1 MCGADAVCLRVFFLI
16 KHNSEDPSP
25 PSYSRSIVC
34 QSEYS
39 NLQGAGAI
47 VTVTRISKATAKV
60 KGVATVYTRNPGAA
74 VGTSAAFWT
83 EQAVMEPHAQQQVR

>member
-1 MCGADAVCLRVFFLI
+1 MVLMPSACEWSVFG
-16 KHNSEDPSP
+16 HNSDD

-47 VTVTRISKATAKV
+47 VTVTRISKATAEV